1 MAQTKLRDRI
11 QSIEDAISAGRI
23 DSAMADCQEI
33 LARYPDALEIQR
45 LLGEVYLAQGRL
57 EEAQQTF
64 DWILVNDPENVI
76 AYCDRALI
84 CEHLSD
90 IDTALDCYQQ
100 AYELSRGNSQIR
112 QEFNQLSAKAGQQEF
127 MLSRAGL
134 ARLYMRGDLLTQA
147 LQEWEAVLAASP
159 DRLDARLGLM
169 ETHWREGIYDQVEQ
183 LASRILE
190 DIPNCEKALL
200 LLAHVTSAFNMQR
213 ARELV
218 QRAELLDP
226 ELVMA
231 RELFSDLAAS
241 QPHDPFLAVIKHDAI
256 VLQEHTNGNGSQI
269 DAISTLQYA
278 AVEVEDAATVAQGAS
293 ADRLY
298 NWSAQD
304 SLAELDTRT
313 IAQAGAPPTPE
324 VPISATWSDD
334 ATIRQ
339 AETWKQQPEPAQKQ
353 TGDDFDAWASQQEI
367 DDDYDPALL
376 EQQPWFQAEKATT
389 EASPSNEQVQ
399 HDSQPG
405 LPEVSDPWNAPAQP
419 RKEEVSEAPA
429 WLDMLTRNER
439 HQPEQTAPAPQAP
452 EPAPN
457 TYQPQPE
464 PAPAPKASRENDLQA
479 APASP
484 ETEDDALP
492 FFVGS
497 DDNDEDMGWPQWLK
511 SLGAE
516 AIEPEAEAQPSYSAW
531 SDLQQSV
538 SSSKA
543 NSSPFDNWLDAP
555 QSVPAASQSQPEAA
569 ASYDPWAVQ
578 PEVSAF
584 AAQEPARYGS
594 WEEQIDATMSEDE
607 KAHLATLET
616 LEKDLFSQGFVPLQ
630 PGALSTIAQESGIA
644 SSTSN
649 PESNVDAPVESSDE
663 PAPTRAATQPL
674 TSPTPAEQPWWASV
688 PFQAPT
694 PEKQVY
700 TPAESAAAPV
710 ASTQPLEA
718 PQMPVYAPAEQ
729 AVTAPVAQTP
739 QQAPTPVLATN
750 RVEPEAPLAPAYRA
764 DALLENELETT
775 MRRPAVRLQPMQ
787 SAAARA
793 NAASLTGKG
802 RPAERGTGSKS
813 GAGESVLSK
822 KEQLV
827 KGYQYQLAGAYD
839 DAMQEYRITIRNA
852 PELLD
857 EVISNL
863 RALLKLAPR
872 YTTGYRV
879 LGDAYMRQGE
889 YLQAMEAYNKAL
901 TMAKKAKSQSR

>member
-169 ETHWREGIYDQVEQ
+169 ETHWREGVYDQVEQ
-183 LASRILE
+183 IASRILE

-241 QPHDPFLAVIKHDAI
+241 QPHDPFLSVIKHDAI

-269 DAISTLQYA
+269 DTISTLQYA

-298 NWSAQD
+298 TWSAQD

-334 ATIRQ
+334 ATIQQ
-339 AETWKQQPEPAQKQ
+339 AEPAQKQ

-389 EASPSNEQVQ
+389 EASPSNEQVP

-405 LPEVSDPWNAPAQP
+405 LPEVSNPWDAPAQP

-439 HQPEQTAPAPQAP
+439 HQPEQAALASQAS
-452 EPAPN
+452 EPAPKA
-457 TYQPQPE
+457 YQPQPE
-464 PAPAPKASRENDLQA
+464 PAPAPNASRENELQA

-484 ETEDDALP
+484 EIEDDVLP

-516 AIEPEAEAQPSYSAW
+516 AIEPAPEAEAQPTYSAW
-531 SDLQQSV
+531 SDLQESV
-538 SSSKA
+538 SSTNA
-543 NSSPFDNWLDAP
+543 NPSPFDNWLDAP
-555 QSVPAASQSQPEAA
+555 QPVPAASQSQPEAA
-569 ASYDPWAVQ
+569 TSYDPWAVQ
-578 PEVSAF
+578 PEMDTF
-584 AAQEPARYGS
+584 AAQESARYGS
-594 WEEQIDATMSEDE
+594 WEEQIDATMSESE
-607 KAHLATLET
+607 KDQLATLET
-616 LEKDLFSQGFVPLQ
+616 LEKDLLSQGFVPLQ
-630 PGALSTIAQESGIA
+630 PGALSTIAQESGYA
-644 SSTSN
+644 SSASH
-649 PESNVDAPVESSDE
+649 PESNIDAPVESPDE
-663 PAPTRAATQPL
+663 PALTRAATQPL
-674 TSPTPAEQPWWASV
+674 TSPTPTEQPWWASV

-694 PEKQVY
+694 PELPVY
-700 TPAESAAAPV
+700 TPAGPSVASAAI
-710 ASTQPLEA
+710 TQPLEP
-718 PQMPVYAPAEQ
+718 PQEVPA
-729 AVTAPVAQTP
+729 AALPVAQQ

-750 RVEPEAPLAPAYRA
+750 RVEQPAPEVPLAPTYRA

-787 SAAARA
+787 TAAARA

-827 KGYQYQLAGAYD
+827 RGYQYQLAGAYD

>member
-23 DSAMADCQEI
+23 DSALADCQEI

-169 ETHWREGIYDQVEQ
+169 ETHWREGVYDQVEQ
-183 LASRILE
+183 IATHVLE

-231 RELFSDLAAS
+231 QELFGDLAAS
-241 QPHDPFLAVIKHDAI
+241 QPHDPFLAIIKHDAI
-256 VLQEHTNGNGSQI
+256 MLHEHTNGNGKQI

-278 AVEVEDAATVAQGAS
+278 AIEVEDAATAVQEAS

-298 NWSAQD
+298 TWKAQD
-304 SLAELDTRT
+304 SFAELDTRT
-313 IAQAGAPPTPE
+313 IAQANTPPTPTLE
-324 VPISATWSDD
+324 APATWSDD
-334 ATIRQ
+334 ATMQQI
-339 AETWKQQPEPAQKQ
+339 ETQKQQPEQKQ

-376 EQQPWFQAEKATT
+376 EQQPWFQAELATG
-389 EASPSNEQVQ
+389 ASSSNDQAQ
-399 HDSQPG
+399 GDSQPG
-405 LPEVSDPWNAPAQP
+405 LLDVSDPWGAPAQP
-419 RKEEVSEAPA
+419 QEEEVPAPPV
-429 WLDMLTRNER
+429 WLDMLTRNE
-439 HQPEQTAPAPQAP
+439 HQQPEQVIPSSPAP
-452 EPAPN
+452 EPTPEPAYSA
-457 TYQPQPE
+457 YQPQPE
-464 PAPAPKASRENDLQA
+464 PAPMPAPKQSRQDDLQA
-479 APASP
+479 GSTSS
-484 ETEDDALP
+484 ETADAALP
-492 FFVGS
+492 FFTGS
-497 DDNDEDMGWPQWLK
+497 NDSGEDMGWPEWLK

-516 AIEPEAEAQPSYSAW
+516 TIEPAPEVEAQPSYSAW
-531 SDLQQSV
+531 SDLQQSA
-538 SSSKA
+538 SSTNPNASH
-543 NSSPFDNWLDAP
+543 FDNWLDSPQALPAAP
-555 QSVPAASQSQPEAA
+555 QPEVETA

-578 PEVSAF
+578 PEMNAF
-584 AAQEPARYGS
+584 AAQEPAHYGS
-594 WEEQIDATMSEDE
+594 WEEQIDATMSESE
-607 KAHLATLET
+607 EEHLATLET
-616 LEKDLFSQGFVPLQ
+616 LEKNLFSQGFVPLQ
-630 PGALSTIAQESGIA
+630 PGALSTIAQETGY
-644 SSTSN
+644 T
-649 PESNVDAPVESSDE
+649 PESDIDAPSESPAE
-663 PAPTRAATQPL
+663 PPITRAATQPL
-674 TSPTPAEQPWWASV
+674 TSPAPAEQPWWASV
-688 PFQAPT
+688 PFQAPAPEIPAFT
-694 PEKQVY
+694 PAQPAAPVAFAQQQEAPQVPVY
-700 TPAESAAAPV
+700 TPAQPV
-710 ASTQPLEA
+710 AVPMVQ
-718 PQMPVYAPAEQ
+718 
-729 AVTAPVAQTP
+729 P
-739 QQAPTPVLATN
+739 QQPPTPVLATN
-750 RVEPEAPLAPAYRA
+750 RVEQAAPEVPLAPAYRA

-787 SAAARA
+787 TAAARA
-793 NAASLTGKG
+793 NAASLAGKG
-802 RPAERGTGSKS
+802 RPAERGTGGKS
-813 GAGESVLSK
+813 GTGENTLSK